1 MGTHY
6 QGTEYEVRAL
16 DAFIKLVRAADSVTA
31 RVHRHLAAVRLS
43 VSQFAVL
50 EALYHLGPLSQ
61 RDIGRKLL
69 KSGGNIT
76 MVIDNLEARGL
87 VTRARGAVDRRFIT
101 IHLAE
106 EGLRLIQEVFP
117 RHAQAILR
125 EMQSL
130 SPREQEE
137 LGRLCRKLGL
147 HSGDAGPKQNDKEV
161 QHG

>member
-6 QGTEYEVRAL
+6 QGTEDEIRAL
-16 DAFIKLVRAADSVTA
+16 NTYIKLMRASNSVTA
-31 RVHRHLAAVRLS
+31 RVHRHLASVHLS

-87 VTRARGAVDRRFIT
+87 VTRARGVGDRRRIT
-101 IHLAE
+101 IHLAA

-125 EMQSL
+125 EMQGL
-130 SPREQEE
+130 SPREQDD
-137 LGRLCRKLGL
+137 LGQLCRKLGL
-147 HSGDAGPKQNDKEV
+147 HSSDVGPKAK
-161 QHG
+161 